1 MIRPKCH
8 SHSANLTD
16 SHSANLTTPITREY
30 QRLLSEITCYT
41 RRQRRFTP
49 CLSRSERG
57 SK

>member
-30 QRLLSEITCYT
+30 QRLLTEIPLYKRAAFAARTSEKGN
-41 RRQRRFTP
+41 
-49 CLSRSERG
+49 E
-57 SK
+57 